1 MKALLRTLI
10 CIALIVMVLS
20 CSTGYIASPEAEIL
34 KKYLEPE
41 QLLQLTQD
49 PDPDIWIIDV
59 RPAAA
64 YRSGHIPS
72 AKNYPSS
79 EIMKRLDEIPRSQY
93 LIFYCE
99 TGGRAQSVIK
109 KMEEKAYT
117 LMMNWGGNTRW
128 PYERQKG
135 NDGLE

>member
-1 MKALLRTLI
+1 MKIFLRMII
-10 CIALIVMVLS
+10 CLVFIAMMLS
-20 CSTGYIASPEAEIL
+20 CSTGYISSPEAESL

-41 QLLQLTQD
+41 KLLELTQD

-59 RPAAA
+59 RPAGA

-79 EIMKRLDEIPRSQY
+79 EIMQRLNEIPKTQY

-128 PYERQKG
+128 PYEREK
-135 NDGLE
+135 DDKSE

>member
-1 MKALLRTLI
+1 MKIFLRMLI
-10 CIALIVMVLS
+10 CLVFIAMMLS
-20 CSTGYIASPEAEIL
+20 CSTGYISSPEAERL
-34 KKYLEPE
+34 KKYIEPE
-41 QLLQLTQD
+41 ILLELTQN
-49 PDPDIWIIDV
+49 PNPDIWIIDV
-59 RPAAA
+59 RPAGA

-79 EIMKRLDEIPRSQY
+79 EIMQRLNEIPKSQY

-117 LMMNWGGNTRW
+117 LMMNWGANTRW
-128 PYERQKG
+128 PYEREKE
-135 NDGLE
+135 DKPE